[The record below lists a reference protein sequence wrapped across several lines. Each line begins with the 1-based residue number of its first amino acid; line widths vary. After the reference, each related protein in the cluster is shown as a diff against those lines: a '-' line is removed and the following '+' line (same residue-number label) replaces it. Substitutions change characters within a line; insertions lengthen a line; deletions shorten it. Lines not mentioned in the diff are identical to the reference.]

1 MAREKVFE
9 NKLKKYLKSKGAWL
23 VKYWGGGVYTQ
34 AGIPDLLIC
43 YKGKFIAIEVKAET
57 GHASELQLRTIDDIK
72 KAGGIAFVLFP
83 KDFDK
88 FVEWFE
94 KL

>member
-9 NKLKKYLKSKGAWL
+9 NKLKKYLKSKGAWVL
-23 VKYWGGGVYTQ
+23 KYWGGAVYTQ
-34 AGIPDLLIC
+34 AGVPDLLVC
-43 YKGKFIAIEVKAET
+43 YKGKFIGIEVKSET
-57 GHASELQLRTIDDIK
+57 GRASELQLRTIDDIK

-83 KDFDK
+83 KDYDK

-94 KL
+94 SL

>member
-9 NKLKKYLKSKGAWL
+9 NKLKKYLKSKGAWVL
-23 VKYWGGGVYTQ
+23 KYWGGSVYTQ
-34 AGIPDLLIC
+34 AGVPDLLVC
-43 YKGKFIAIEVKAET
+43 YKGKFIGIEVKAET
-57 GHASELQLRTIDDIK
+57 GHASELQLKTIEQIK

-83 KDFDK
+83 KDYDK

-94 KL
+94 TL

>member
-9 NKLKKYLKSKGAWL
+9 NKLKKYLKSKGAWVL
-23 VKYWGGGVYTQ
+23 KYWGGSVYTQ
-34 AGIPDLLIC
+34 AGVPDLLVC
-43 YKGKFIAIEVKAET
+43 YNGKFMGIEIKAET
-57 GHASELQLRTIDDIK
+57 GHASELQLNTIEQIK

-83 KDFDK
+83 HDYDK

-94 KL
+94 TL

>member
-1 MAREKVFE
+1 MAREKIFE
-9 NKLKKYLKSKGAWL
+9 NKLKKYLKSKGAWVL
-23 VKYWGGGVYTQ
+23 KYWGGSVYTQ
-34 AGIPDLLIC
+34 AGVQDLLVC
-43 YKGKFIAIEVKAET
+43 YKGKFIGIEVKAET
-57 GHASELQLRTIDDIK
+57 GHASELQLNTIEQIK

-94 KL
+94 TL

>member
-1 MAREKVFE
+1 MAAEKVFE

-43 YKGKFIAIEVKAET
+43 YKGKFIGIEVKAET

-94 KL
+94 TL

>member
-9 NKLKKYLKSKGAWL
+9 NKLKKYLKSKGAWVL
-23 VKYWGGGVYTQ
+23 KYWGGSVYTQ
-34 AGIPDLLIC
+34 AGVPDLLVC
-43 YKGKFIAIEVKAET
+43 YNGKFIGIEVKAET
-57 GHASELQLRTIDDIK
+57 GHASELQLNTIEQIK

-83 KDFDK
+83 HDYDK

-94 KL
+94 TL

>member
-1 MAREKVFE
+1 MAREKIFE
-9 NKLKKYLKSKGAWL
+9 NKLKRYLKSKGAWVL
-23 VKYWGGGVYTQ
+23 KYWGGSVYTQ
-34 AGIPDLLIC
+34 AGVPDLLVC
-43 YKGKFIAIEVKAET
+43 YKGKFIGIEVKAET
-57 GHASELQLRTIDDIK
+57 GHASELQLNTIEQIK

-94 KL
+94 TL

>member
-9 NKLKKYLKSKGAWL
+9 NKLKKYLKSKGAWVL
-23 VKYWGGGVYTQ
+23 KYWGGSVYTQ
-34 AGIPDLLIC
+34 AGVPDLLVC
-43 YKGKFIAIEVKAET
+43 YNGKFIGIEIKAET
-57 GHASELQLRTIDDIK
+57 GHASELQLNTIEQIK

-83 KDFDK
+83 HDYDK

-94 KL
+94 TL

>member
-1 MAREKVFE
+1 MAREKIFE
-9 NKLKKYLKSKGAWL
+9 NKLKKYLKSKGAWVL
-23 VKYWGGGVYTQ
+23 KYWGGSVYTQ
-34 AGIPDLLIC
+34 AGVPDLLVC
-43 YKGKFIAIEVKAET
+43 YKGKFIGIEVKAET
-57 GHASELQLRTIDDIK
+57 GHASELQLNTIEQIK

-94 KL
+94 TL

>member
-9 NKLKKYLKSKGAWL
+9 NKLKKYLKSKGAWVL
-23 VKYWGGGVYTQ
+23 KYWGGSVYTQ
-34 AGIPDLLIC
+34 AGVPDLLVC
-43 YKGKFIAIEVKAET
+43 YKGKFIGIEVKAET
-57 GHASELQLRTIDDIK
+57 GHASELQLNTIEQIK

-83 KDFDK
+83 KDYDK

-94 KL
+94 TL

>member
-1 MAREKVFE
+1 MAAEKTFE

-34 AGIPDLLIC
+34 AGVPDLLVC
-43 YKGKFIAIEVKAET
+43 YKGLFIAIEVKAET
-57 GHASELQLRTIDDIK
+57 GHASELQLKTIEQIK

-83 KDFDK
+83 HDYDK

-94 KL
+94 TL

>member
-9 NKLKKYLKSKGAWL
+9 NKLKKYLKSKGAWVL
-23 VKYWGGGVYTQ
+23 KYWGGSVYTQ
-34 AGIPDLLIC
+34 AGVPDLLVC
-43 YKGKFIAIEVKAET
+43 YKGKFIGIEVKAET
-57 GHASELQLRTIDDIK
+57 GHASELQLNTIEQIK

-83 KDFDK
+83 RDYDK

-94 KL
+94 TL

>member
-1 MAREKVFE
+1 MAAEKVFE
-9 NKLKKYLKSKGAWL
+9 NRLKKYLKSKGAWL

-34 AGIPDLLIC
+34 AGIPDLLVC
-43 YKGKFIAIEVKAET
+43 YKGKFIGIEVKAET

-83 KDFDK
+83 KDYDK

-94 KL
+94 TL